1 VTLHELFLP
10 TIARWL
16 GLLALA
22 ALIGGLVVDLLVLPR
37 GTAALTSVREC
48 LRRWTTLAV
57 VVLILTSAADAIVRA
72 RIMSGGDLAQGAAAL
87 PIVLARTHF
96 GAIWIARAVAL
107 ALLLIVSA
115 SRAAVTRA
123 AGLALAVGVAL
134 TSSLTGHAADFG
146 DLSPSVLV
154 DWLHGVAAMA
164 WTGGLFALA
173 LTMGRAR
180 DTWPSELVGVAARR
194 FSRLAGYC
202 VVLVLASGIYNAW
215 VEVPSFAALWTTT
228 YGGALAVKVVL
239 ALAIVAIGAV
249 NRYRVLPRLGAKG
262 AGVTL
267 SRLVAREAL
276 IAIVVFGCTAVL
288 AESTPKRHDS
298 HMSHIGARLY

>member
-1 VTLHELFLP
+1 HELFLP

-22 ALIGGLVVDLLVLPR
+22 ALIGVLVFDPSVRPR
-37 GTAALTSVREC
+37 CTAALTSAREC
-48 LRRWTTLAV
+48 LRRWTTAAV
-57 VVLILTSAADAIVRA
+57 VVLILTSAADAMVRA
-72 RIMSGGDLAQGAAAL
+72 CIMSGGDLAQASAAL

-107 ALLLIVSA
+107 ALLLVVSA
-115 SRAAVTRA
+115 SRAAVARA

-180 DTWPSELVGVAARR
+180 DAWPSELVGVAARR

-215 VEVPSFAALWTTT
+215 VEVPSFVALWTTT
-228 YGGALAVKVVL
+228 YGGALAVKGAPAL
-239 ALAIVAIGAV
+239 ALGALRAV
-249 NRYRVLPRLGAKG
+249 HPDPVLPRPRAP
-262 AGVTL
+262 A
-267 SRLVAREAL
+267 ARRPPSPPPA
-276 IAIVVFGCTAVL
+276 
-288 AESTPKRHDS
+288 
-298 HMSHIGARLY
+298 